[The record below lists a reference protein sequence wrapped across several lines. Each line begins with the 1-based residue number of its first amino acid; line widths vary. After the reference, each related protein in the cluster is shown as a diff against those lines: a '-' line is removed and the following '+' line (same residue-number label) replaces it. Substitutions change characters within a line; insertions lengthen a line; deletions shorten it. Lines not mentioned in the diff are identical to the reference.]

1 VDRNELIGQCSGLW
15 ITSATAARRA
25 GTAPLA
31 FPYSSMSRPPPS
43 PKLRPS
49 AQEQRIQREER
60 RKVVRLRMAI
70 WQELDARGI
79 TTPDDI
85 GAALGMSAAEAHG
98 LLTRRPRRAS
108 DVAALEAVVAQL
120 GAQVPAPWR
129 GRDDMAD

>member
-1 VDRNELIGQCSGLW
+1 M
-15 ITSATAARRA
+15 TSTTAARPT
-25 GTAPLA
+25 GTAPLT
-31 FPYSSMSRPPPS
+31 FPYSSVSRPPPS
-43 PKLRPS
+43 LKLRPS

-98 LLTRRPRRAS
+98 LLTRRPRQAG
-108 DVAALEAVVAQL
+108 DVAALETVAVRL
-120 GAQVPAPWR
+120 GTQVPAPWR

>member
-1 VDRNELIGQCSGLW
+1 
-15 ITSATAARRA
+15 
-25 GTAPLA
+25 
-31 FPYSSMSRPPPS
+31 
-43 PKLRPS
+43 
-49 AQEQRIQREER
+49 
-60 RKVVRLRMAI
+60 MAI

-98 LLTRRPRRAS
+98 LLTRRPRQAG
-108 DVAALEAVVAQL
+108 DVAALETVAVRL

>member
-1 VDRNELIGQCSGLW
+1 M
-15 ITSATAARRA
+15 TSTTAARRA

-43 PKLRPS
+43 PKLGHS

-60 RKVVRLRMAI
+60 RKTVRLRMAI

-85 GAALGMSAAEAHG
+85 GAALGMPAGEAVK
-98 LLTRRPRRAS
+98 LLTWRRQGS
-108 DVAALEAVVAQL
+108 YVAALEAVVARL
-120 GAQVPAPWR
+120 GAQVPTPWHPR
-129 GRDDMAD
+129 RYAVD

>member
-1 VDRNELIGQCSGLW
+1 
-15 ITSATAARRA
+15 
-25 GTAPLA
+25 
-31 FPYSSMSRPPPS
+31 MSRPPPS

-85 GAALGMSAAEAHG
+85 GAALGMPAVEVHK
-98 LLTRRPRRAS
+98 LLTRKRREG
-108 DVAALEAVVAQL
+108 DVAALEAVVARL
-120 GAQVPAPWR
+120 GAQVLTPWR
-129 GRDDMAD
+129 PRLYVVD

>member
-1 VDRNELIGQCSGLW
+1 VDRNELIGQCSGPR
-15 ITSATAARRA
+15 ITSTTAARRA

-31 FPYSSMSRPPPS
+31 FLYSSMSRPPPS
-43 PKLRPS
+43 PKPRPS

-85 GAALGMSAAEAHG
+85 GAALGMPAAEAHG
-98 LLTRRPRRAS
+98 LLTRRPRQAG
-108 DVAALEAVVAQL
+108 DVAALEVVAARLEVQ
-120 GAQVPAPWR
+120 APAPGR
-129 GRDDMAD
+129 GRNDMAD

>member
-1 VDRNELIGQCSGLW
+1 
-15 ITSATAARRA
+15 
-25 GTAPLA
+25 
-31 FPYSSMSRPPPS
+31 MSRPPPS

-85 GAALGMSAAEAHG
+85 GAALGMPAAEANG
-98 LLTRRPRRAS
+98 LLTRRQRRAS
-108 DVAALEAVVAQL
+108 DVAALEAVVARL
-120 GAQVPAPWR
+120 GAQVPTPQR
-129 GRDDMAD
+129 PRRYEAD

>member
-1 VDRNELIGQCSGLW
+1 VDRNELIGQRSVPW
-15 ITSATAARRA
+15 ITSTTAARRA

-31 FPYSSMSRPPPS
+31 FLYSSMSRPPPS
-43 PKLRPS
+43 PKPS

-108 DVAALEAVVAQL
+108 DVAALEAVVARL
-120 GAQVPAPWR
+120 GAPLPAPWR
-129 GRDDMAD
+129 PRRYLAD